1 MSRSPRAT
9 RRTPDSWNCG
19 SSANWTSRWRP
30 STSLQKPWRGERLP
44 APGPP
49 EQPSAVAWL
58 APPPVVQTTPLSN
71 RGPLSVR
78 GRPCL
83 RRRTGAVL
91 ALRGPQT
98 GDDPRGRL
106 VLRESDPGHHFR
118 RLRPGRWDLL
128 DPRGID
134 HGFGGGDRGARGHG
148 GGAVPATAF
157 VPLLITIFW
166 TAGVSAKAQMYR
178 FMVRAL
184 QPPETRRW
192 TDIASA
198 LVPALGIIAIAIV
211 GYNTVRLVDLVSN
224 PGSITS
230 QEATAVAGLM
240 VGGAFL
246 PPGFALAG
254 YLIFILIYGKT
265 RVRLTQGLTALHASM
280 FASVPAPPG
289 AWSAV
294 APVAPPVA
302 TPPAFAAPMTPTVSR
317 ASPAP
322 SEAPPAA
329 LNFCGQC
336 GHPLPAGAFFCLN
349 CGARTGASPPGP
361 A

>member
-19 SSANWTSRWRP
+19 SSANWTSRRRP

-91 ALRGPQT
+91 AVRGPQT

-118 RLRPGRWDLL
+118 RVRTGRWDLL

-134 HGFGGGDRGARGHG
+134 HGFGGGDRGPRGHG
-148 GGAVPATAF
+148 GGDLRPCHRLRHQF
-157 VPLLITIFW
+157 HREPD
-166 TAGVSAKAQMYR
+166 
-178 FMVRAL
+178 VRLPHA
-184 QPPETRRW
+184 PRRRRIRPRPFRPCAPRGHVQVDW
-192 TDIASA
+192 D
-198 LVPALGIIAIAIV
+198 
-211 GYNTVRLVDLVSN
+211 RLVDHGRG
-224 PGSITS
+224 PGR
-230 QEATAVAGLM
+230 
-240 VGGAFL
+240 L
-246 PPGFALAG
+246 PGPRGEQRPDRG
-254 YLIFILIYGKT
+254 
-265 RVRLTQGLTALHASM
+265 RRPPRDRLR
-280 FASVPAPPG
+280 APPNPDLLDRGVQWEG
-289 AWSAV
+289 ADISLNG
-294 APVAPPVA
+294 PVL
-302 TPPAFAAPMTPTVSR
+302 AA
-317 ASPAP
+317 
-322 SEAPPAA
+322 
-329 LNFCGQC
+329 
-336 GHPLPAGAFFCLN
+336 AG
-349 CGARTGASPPGP
+349 
-361 A
+361 